1 MGLREGTRIATVAE
15 RQEAGRAARS
25 QLPRTAIAQYAPAAD
40 RPDPV
45 QVLAAQETDRVQALL
60 PLRHSRM
67 SVSPFTFYRG
77 SAAVMASD
85 LGAMPSS
92 GLITQ
97 LCGDAHLS
105 KFGLFAA
112 PDRSIIFDI
121 NDFDETNPGPFE
133 WDVLRLAASF
143 VLAGN
148 DVDLPADVVR
158 ASATAVATEYR
169 LSMESYAGMG
179 DLAVWYDRIGVDV
192 LREWARADG
201 VSSSGKRIE
210 KSAAKAR
217 TRDSWSAI
225 SKMTEVVDGQC
236 RFLNQPPLLLRL
248 NMGDDPTQRIT
259 RLLQQYQSTLP
270 RDREQLLGRYHVI
283 DVGHKVVG
291 VGSVGLLAFVLLM
304 QGRDESDLIVMQA
317 KQAVPSVLEQYTAPS
332 SFSQSGERV
341 VVGQQFMQAAS
352 DVFLGW
358 VEGAAG
364 RQFYVRQLR
373 DMKFA
378 PDPSTFDAVTLPGY
392 ARICGRALARA
403 HARAGDPVAIA
414 AYLGSSDKF
423 DSAVRD
429 FSLAYA
435 DQVGRDF
442 AAYQAGIAAHA
453 ISLED
458 DTAASRYSVVL
469 DPTAGIELVDLSRAA
484 SSVASTAPSSGT
496 SAST

>member
-77 SAAVMASD
+77 SAAVMACD
-85 LGAMPSS
+85 LAARPNS

-105 KFGLFAA
+105 NFGMFAA

-169 LSMESYAGMG
+169 LSMQSYAGMG

-192 LREWARADG
+192 VQQWARADG
-201 VSSSGKRIE
+201 VSSSGKRIA

-217 TRDSWSAI
+217 SRDSWSAI
-225 SKMTEVVDGQC
+225 SKMTEVVDGQR

-259 RLLQQYQSTLP
+259 RLLQQ
-270 RDREQLLGRYHVI
+270 
-283 DVGHKVVG
+283 
-291 VGSVGLLAFVLLM
+291 
-304 QGRDESDLIVMQA
+304 
-317 KQAVPSVLEQYTAPS
+317 
-332 SFSQSGERV
+332 
-341 VVGQQFMQAAS
+341 
-352 DVFLGW
+352 
-358 VEGAAG
+358 
-364 RQFYVRQLR
+364 
-373 DMKFA
+373 
-378 PDPSTFDAVTLPGY
+378 
-392 ARICGRALARA
+392 
-403 HARAGDPVAIA
+403 
-414 AYLGSSDKF
+414 
-423 DSAVRD
+423 
-429 FSLAYA
+429 
-435 DQVGRDF
+435 
-442 AAYQAGIAAHA
+442 
-453 ISLED
+453 
-458 DTAASRYSVVL
+458 
-469 DPTAGIELVDLSRAA
+469 
-484 SSVASTAPSSGT
+484 
-496 SAST
+496 